1 MINTST
7 PPKNYIFWLIGLPCS
22 GKTTLSTS
30 LHSYLKIKNKKVII
44 FDGDILRKGINK
56 DLGFSKKDRDE
67 NIRRSVE
74 LVKLFYDQGY
84 TIIISQITP
93 LNQNRDLIKKTFCE
107 AVKIIYIECDLETC
121 IKRDVKGMYKKA
133 MNGEIKDFTGID
145 SKFEIPNKP
154 DLLLN
159 TSNEK
164 LSRTIEKIKN
174 YGDKLV
180 NSS

>member
-1 MINTST
+1 
-7 PPKNYIFWLIGLPCS
+7 
-22 GKTTLSTS
+22 
-30 LHSYLKIKNKKVII
+30 
-44 FDGDILRKGINK
+44 
-56 DLGFSKKDRDE
+56 
-67 NIRRSVE
+67 
-74 LVKLFYDQGY
+74 
-84 TIIISQITP
+84 
-93 LNQNRDLIKKTFCE
+93 
-107 AVKIIYIECDLETC
+107 
-121 IKRDVKGMYKKA
+121 